1 MFRRMV
7 LLTLCVSGLVGVLA
21 SCGSEEA
28 TSSVQPLPDI
38 DGLRLRDLAT
48 GEQTELAAALDAPND
63 TPVVA
68 FFWAPF

>member
-1 MFRRMV
+1 MV
-7 LLTLCVSGLVGVLA
+7 LLTLCVSGLAGVLA

-28 TSSVQPLPDI
+28 TRSGQPLLAI
-38 DGLRLRDLAT
+38 DGVRMRDLAT